1 MLSLRD
7 LSGQFQTRR
16 NLRHEV
22 LLRHFSVRDDG
33 LVRFSDC
40 HRCFH
45 ELLSLVIGHRL
56 CRRERLRRHR
66 NVARLQDFCRRR
78 VIEQDCRYSWRRG
91 RRVCD
96 HKDDTTLHTADGL
109 ALDPTAVR
117 YVVVGRESG
126 IPVGTPAVVMDLETG
141 RSYAAVVGD
150 VGPRIGEVSLKLA
163 RDLEPASGPRNGIDR
178 PLVYTFFMGARVS
191 ASDQEDLLTALAEDG
206 PALIDAAWR
215 DSPFDGIIHLASAR

>member
-1 MLSLRD
+1 M
-7 LSGQFQTRR
+7 
-16 NLRHEV
+16 
-22 LLRHFSVRDDG
+22 
-33 LVRFSDC
+33 
-40 HRCFH
+40 
-45 ELLSLVIGHRL
+45 
-56 CRRERLRRHR
+56 RLRRGLAVTLLAALASR
-66 NVARLQDFCRRR
+66 AQPLKSAASSGRGEGGRVLWCETAAYTAVDTDGFIRDEARRRR